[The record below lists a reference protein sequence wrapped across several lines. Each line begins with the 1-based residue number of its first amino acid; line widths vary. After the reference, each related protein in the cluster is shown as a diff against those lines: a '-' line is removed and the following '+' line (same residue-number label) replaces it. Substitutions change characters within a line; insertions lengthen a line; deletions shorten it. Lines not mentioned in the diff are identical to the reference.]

1 MSTRE
6 SPSSLAR
13 YLLVAYS
20 LLVIY
25 ASLHPFS
32 GWINPGVSPFAFLM
46 APLPRYL
53 TAFDI
58 SANVIGY
65 MPFGFFVVLALYPG
79 LRGGTAAGVALTSG
93 FALSLSVEALQTYL
107 PTRFPSNIDVASN
120 SVGALLGAIIAVV
133 TTRLLLRDAG
143 MQALRYRL
151 FRPGARVDLGLVLLG
166 LWLLSQLNPETL
178 LFGNGDLR
186 VLFQSTGGEHH
197 AAEVFIRSEAAV
209 VAANTL
215 AVSLFA
221 TTLMRRGQPLRATIL
236 VVIATALCIRSFA
249 YGLLFSAQD
258 IFLWVTPGAMFGI
271 AAGALTGVIAASF
284 QLPVRIALAGLAL
297 MIATAVVNLAP
308 ENPYLTAV
316 LAGWRQG
323 HFLNL
328 TGLTRVVSAI
338 WPFAALAYLLSLAS
352 ERSQGHRDG

>member
-13 YLLVAYS
+13 YLFIAYA

-32 GWINPGVSPFAFLM
+32 GWIDPGVPPLAFLT

-53 TAFDI
+53 TAFDLT
-58 SANVIGY
+58 ANVVGY
-65 MPFGFFVVLALYPG
+65 LPFGFLAVLALYPG
-79 LRGGTAAGVALTSG
+79 VRGGPAAGIAFSAGL
-93 FALSLSVEALQTYL
+93 ALSLSVEALQTYL
-107 PTRFPSNIDVASN
+107 PSRFPSNVDVASN
-120 SVGALLGAIIAVV
+120 SLGALLGAVIAIM

-143 MQALRYRL
+143 IQALRYRL
-151 FRPGARVDLGLVLLG
+151 FRDGGRVDLGLVLLG

-186 VLFQSTGGEHH
+186 GLFQNAGGQHH
-197 AAEVFIRSEAAV
+197 PAEVFIRTEAAV
-209 VAANTL
+209 AAANTL

-221 TTLMRRGQPLRATIL
+221 TTLMKREQPLRAVIL
-236 VVIATALCIRSFA
+236 AMLITALCVRSFA
-249 YGLLFSAQD
+249 HGLLFSAQD
-258 IFLWVTPGAMFGI
+258 VFLWVTPGALFGI
-271 AAGALTGVIAASF
+271 AAGTLAGVIAASF
-284 QLPVRIALAGLAL
+284 SLPLRIALAGLAL
-297 MIATAVVNLAP
+297 MVATAVVNLAP
-308 ENPYLTAV
+308 ENPYLAAI

-323 HFLNL
+323 HFLNF
-328 TGLTRVVSAI
+328 TGVTRVVSAL

-352 ERSQGHRDG
+352 ERGQGHRDG